1 MVNPQFS
8 NQDRREFPRLNN
20 NIPIK
25 LIHDDGDIV
34 TETANI
40 SRSGIYCRVN
50 KFLNPM
56 SRLKISLLIPLRKT
70 SKSGKSTTRK
80 ISCVGAVVRSE
91 SVSGDEEAYNVAIFF
106 QDISKRDSDHIAD
119 YVNSFL
125 ESDEKH
131 KPA

>member
-1 MVNPQFS
+1 MVNPQQS
-8 NQDRREFPRLNN
+8 NRERREHPRLQN

-40 SRSGIYCRVN
+40 SRSGIYCKVN

-56 SRLKISLLIPLRKT
+56 AKLKINLLIPLRKT
-70 SKSGKSTTRK
+70 TKTGKSTTRK
-80 ISCVGAVVRSE
+80 ISCMGAVVRSE
-91 SVSGDEEAYNVAIFF
+91 SVGGIEEAYNVAIFF

-125 ESDEKH
+125 EGDDK
-131 KPA
+131 KNQV

>member
-1 MVNPQFS
+1 MVNPQQS
-8 NQDRREFPRLNN
+8 NQERRGSPRLNN

-25 LIHDDGDIV
+25 IVHDDGDIV

-50 KFLNPM
+50 KFINPM
-56 SRLKISLLIPLRKT
+56 TKLKINLLIPLRKT

-91 SVSGDEEAYNVAIFF
+91 SAPGDEEAYNVAIFF

-119 YVNSFL
+119 YVNSHL
-125 ESDEKH
+125 ESDDKH